1 MGIQHRISRWCID
14 VELTKHEQEM
24 MDGKEGFAVRKSM
37 EILVALGEIFGAKSL
52 IRVGS
57 VQVAGVSY
65 HNLGDAGLEFLN
77 ELAVDGR
84 VKVLTTLNPA
94 GMDLENWQQLGISP
108 EFAEKQNLVIDAF
121 KRMGVLVSCTC
132 TPYLIGNLPLYGEH
146 LAWSE
151 SSAVTFANSVLGA
164 RTNREGGPS
173 ALATAFVGKTPN
185 YGLHLDG
192 NRVPDVHIKVNAELG
207 KLSDWGALGYAI
219 GKKAEN
225 KIPYITGIE
234 NAELDELK
242 SFCASVVTYGAKPLF
257 YMKGITPGAEN
268 QKEPNQTITIE
279 SCDLKIA
286 YDNINDDV
294 IDIELVCVG
303 CPHCSIKEISEIAG
317 LLSGR
322 KVAVGTEFWV
332 ATSRTAKQLSDI
344 RGYTATI
351 EAAGGKFACDTC
363 MAVAPLKGRFKS
375 LATTS
380 AKGCFYSRQNLMKTR
395 MGSIEECVNAAVTG
409 RWNN

>member
-1 MGIQHRISRWCID
+1 MIM
-14 VELTKHEQEM
+14 ELTKQEQAM
-24 MDGKEGFAVRKSM
+24 LDGKEGYAVQKSM

-52 IRVGS
+52 IDVGS

-65 HNLGDAGLEFLN
+65 HNLGDAGLEFLDS
-77 ELAVDGR
+77 LAKDGR

-121 KRMGVLVSCTC
+121 QRMGILISCTC

-146 LAWSE
+146 IAWSE

-164 RTNREGGPS
+164 KTNREGGPS
-173 ALATAFVGKTPN
+173 ALAAAFVGKTPC
-185 YGLHLDG
+185 YGLHLDE
-192 NRVPDVHIKVNAELG
+192 NRVPDVHVQVNAELI

-225 KIPYITGIE
+225 KIPYITGIKT
-234 NAELDELK
+234 ADLDTLK

-257 YMKGITPGAEN
+257 YMKGVTPGAEA
-268 QKEPNQTITIE
+268 QKQPKETITIE
-279 SCDLKIA
+279 QADLKNA
-286 YDNINDDV
+286 YDNINDQVDE
-294 IDIELVCVG
+294 IDFVCVG
-303 CPHCSIKEISEIAG
+303 CPHCSIKEIQEIAE
-317 LLSGR
+317 LIKDK
-322 KVAVGTEFWV
+322 KVKEGSELWV
-332 ATSRTAKQLSDI
+332 ATSRTAKQLADK
-344 RGYTATI
+344 RGYTETI

-363 MAVAPLKGRFKS
+363 MAVAPLKGRFKA

-380 AKGCFYSRQNLMKTR
+380 AKGCFYSRQNLMKTK
-395 MGSIEECVNAAVTG
+395 MGSMKECVEAAVTG
-409 RWNN
+409 KWTNLKEE

>member
-1 MGIQHRISRWCID
+1 M
-14 VELTKHEQEM
+14 ELTKQEQAMLE
-24 MDGKEGFAVRKSM
+24 GKEGYAVRKSM
-37 EILVALGEIFGAKSL
+37 EILTALGEIFGAKSL
-52 IRVGS
+52 IDVGS

-94 GMDLENWQQLGISP
+94 GMDLENWEQLGISP
-108 EFAEKQNLVIDAF
+108 EFAQKQNLVIDAF
-121 KRMGVLVSCTC
+121 QRMGILVSCTC

-146 LAWSE
+146 VAWSE

-173 ALATAFVGKTPN
+173 ALAAAFVGKTPN
-185 YGLHLDG
+185 YGLHLDE
-192 NRVPDVHIKVNAELG
+192 NRVADMHVQVNADLS

-225 KIPYITGIE
+225 KIPYITGIKT
-234 NAELDELK
+234 ADLDELK
-242 SFCASVVTYGAKPLF
+242 SFCASIVTYGAKPLF
-257 YMKGITPGAEN
+257 YMKGITPGAEL
-268 QKEPNQTITIE
+268 QTKPKDSITIDQG
-279 SCDLKIA
+279 DLKIA
-286 YDNINDDV
+286 YDSINDDV
-294 IDIELVCVG
+294 NDIELVCVG
-303 CPHCSIKEISEIAG
+303 CPHCSVKEISEIAT
-317 LLSGR
+317 LLENK
-322 KVAVGTEFWV
+322 KVAEGTELLV
-332 ATSRTAKQLSDI
+332 ATSRTAKQLADK

-351 EAAGGKFACDTC
+351 EASGGKFACDTC

-380 AKGCFYSRQNLMKTR
+380 AKGCFYSRQNLMKTK
-395 MGSIEECVNAAVTG
+395 MGSIEECINAAVTG
-409 RWNN
+409 KWNN

>member
-1 MGIQHRISRWCID
+1 MQ
-14 VELTKHEQEM
+14 LTKQEQKM
-24 MDGKEGFAVRKSM
+24 LEGAEGYAVKKSM
-37 EILVALGEIFGAKSL
+37 EILVALGEIFGAESL
-52 IRVGS
+52 IDVGS

-65 HNLGDAGLEFLN
+65 HNLGDAGLEFLE
-77 ELAVDGR
+77 ELAKDGR

-108 EFAEKQNLVIDAF
+108 EFAEKQNLVIKAF
-121 KRMGVLVSCTC
+121 EKMGILVSCTC

-173 ALATAFVGKTPN
+173 ALAAAFVGKTPN
-185 YGLHLDG
+185 YGLHLDE
-192 NRVPDVHIKVNAELG
+192 NRVPDILVQVDTELS

-225 KIPYITGIE
+225 KIPYITGIK
-234 NAELDELK
+234 AAQLDDLK

-257 YMKGITPGAEN
+257 YMKGVTPGADQQPQLKN
-268 QKEPNQTITIE
+268 KVVIE
-279 SCDLKIA
+279 KSDIKNA
-286 YDNINDDV
+286 YDNINDEV
-294 IDIELVCVG
+294 TEIELVCVG
-303 CPHCSIKEISEIAG
+303 CPHCSIKEISEIAE
-317 LLSGR
+317 LVKGR
-322 KVAVGTEFWV
+322 QVAEGTEFWI
-332 ATSRTAKQLSDI
+332 ATSRVAKQLADK

-380 AKGCFYSRQNLMKTR
+380 AKGCFYSRQNLMKTK
-395 MGSIEECVNAAVTG
+395 MGSMKECVDAAVTG
-409 RWNN
+409 KWNS

>member
-1 MGIQHRISRWCID
+1 MEM
-14 VELTKHEQEM
+14 ELTSQEKAM
-24 MDGKEGFAVRKSM
+24 LDGKEGYAVKKSM
-37 EILVALGEIFGAKSL
+37 EILAALGDIFGAKSL
-52 IRVGS
+52 INVGS

-77 ELAVDGR
+77 TLATDGR

-94 GMDLENWQQLGISP
+94 GMDLENWQQLGISS

-121 KRMGVLVSCTC
+121 KRMGILISCTC

-146 LAWSE
+146 VAWSE

-173 ALATAFVGKTPN
+173 ALAAAFVGKTPN
-185 YGLHLDG
+185 YGLHLDE
-192 NRVPDVHIKVNAELG
+192 NRIPDVHVQVNSELT

-225 KIPYITGIE
+225 KIPYITGIKT
-234 NAELDELK
+234 AELDDLK
-242 SFCASVVTYGAKPLF
+242 SFCASMVTYGSKPLF
-257 YMKGITPGAEN
+257 YMKGITPGYEA
-268 QKEPNQTITIE
+268 QKQPTDTVVVDQGDI
-279 SCDLKIA
+279 KIA
-286 YDNINDDV
+286 YDAINDDV
-294 IDIELVCVG
+294 AEIELVCLG
-303 CPHCSIKEISEIAG
+303 CPHCSVKEISEIAT
-317 LLSGR
+317 LLEGK
-322 KVAVGTEFWV
+322 KVAEGTELWV
-332 ATSRTAKQLSDI
+332 ATSRTAKQLADK
-344 RGYTATI
+344 RGYTAAI

-380 AKGCFYSRQNLMKTR
+380 AKGCFYSRQNLMKTK
-395 MGSIEECVNAAVTG
+395 MGSIEECIEAAVSGT
-409 RWNN
+409 WNN